1 MRQTALIAVLVML
14 TLAAAP
20 ASSGEQ
26 LAIAV
31 AGGNPVLLAADS
43 DAASQ
48 EMETYLRRFLRD
60 RGFPVIPA

>member
-1 MRQTALIAVLVML
+1 M
-14 TLAAAP
+14 
-20 ASSGEQ
+20 
-26 LAIAV
+26 
-31 AGGNPVLLAADS
+31 LLAADS